1 MPPEKDY
8 MEILRERS
16 KKSHVYQ
23 KHQMVGLTLSEMLKD
38 EGHKALYIKLAKEH
52 DQEELLETARL
63 VAGKINVKNKGAY
76 FMRVFFGKEAKTKK
90 EKKNNG

>member
-23 KHQMVGLTLSEMLKD
+23 KHQMVGLMLSEILKD
-38 EGHKALYIKLAKEH
+38 EKHKALYIKLAKEH
-52 DQEELLETARL
+52 DQQGLLETARQ
-63 VAGKINVKNKGAY
+63 VANKMNVKNKGAY
-76 FMRVFFGKEAKTKK
+76 FMSVFFGKK
-90 EKKNNG
+90 EKKK